1 MCGIAGIHADLSRER
16 IGAHIARMERALVHR
31 GPDDGGIEILRT
43 HTGSLALTA
52 RRLAVQDL
60 SSSGHQPMRDESTG
74 NWIVFNGEI
83 YNFRELRSRLEMKGT
98 GFRSECDTEVVLRAY
113 SAWGPQMVHELVGMF
128 ALAIWD
134 ESKQSLFLARDR
146 LGVKPLYYAV
156 RGKTLVFASEA
167 RALLAS
173 DLVERRISKKG
184 VAGYLQFGGTQDPF
198 TQFEGVYALP
208 AGHVGRWVAGALD
221 LEEYWSLGH
230 CFQSRSERP
239 ARDLPA
245 LVRSRLEDSIR
256 SRLIS
261 DAPIGVFLSGG
272 IDSVVVTTLAAQQ
285 ATSQVRTVSV
295 VFKETGYSEK
305 PYIDLV
311 ARRLGTDHTEV
322 CLTHQ
327 NLTDMIPGAISAMDQ
342 PSFDGINTYVVS
354 RAARDA
360 GLTVALSGIGGDEL
374 FGGYASFRYSPMLE
388 RLRRWLPLPLTPAAS
403 AAIRLVLKDS
413 DRTRKLDRWIR
424 RANGN
429 MGASILLRELFGP
442 DETANLVPDAM
453 PAEETSLLGMRDL
466 DEFNAVSL
474 GELSTYLKNIL
485 LRDTDAMSMAHSLEV
500 REPLLDHRLVELIAS
515 LPGSAKLRGNT
526 PKPLLTAAMGRDL
539 PEEIVRRRKMGF
551 TLPFADWMRHEM
563 YTLVR
568 DTLLDRDMGGQLN
581 EVLDGDAVARTWH
594 DFCEGRTSWHRPWS
608 LFVLRHWGE
617 RWLGA
622 QQSALEARTL

>member
-16 IGAHIARMERALVHR
+16 IGTHIARMERALVHR
-31 GPDDGGIEILRT
+31 GPDDGGIEIIKT
-43 HTGSLALTA
+43 HAGALALGA

-60 SSSGHQPMRDESTG
+60 SPSGHQPMLDESTG
-74 NWIVFNGEI
+74 NCIVFNGEI
-83 YNFRELRSRLEMKGT
+83 YNFGELRSRLEVKGAR
-98 GFRSECDTEVVLRAY
+98 FRSNCDTEVILRAY
-113 SAWGPQMVHELVGMF
+113 ATWGPAMVHELVGMF
-128 ALAIWD
+128 AFAIWD
-134 ESKQSLFLARDR
+134 QSRQVLLLARDR

-156 RGKTLVFASEA
+156 RGDTLVFASEA

-173 DLVERRISKKG
+173 GLVERRISKQG
-184 VAGYLQFGGTQDPF
+184 VTGYLKFGGSQDPF

-208 AGHVGRWVAGALD
+208 AGQVGRWAAGALD

-230 CFQSRSERP
+230 CFQSHPEIP
-239 ARDLPA
+239 TRDVPA
-245 LVRSRLEDSIR
+245 LVRARLEDSIR

-285 ATSQVRTVSV
+285 ATSQVRTISV
-295 VFKETGYSEK
+295 VFEETGYSEK

-322 CLTHQ
+322 CLTHR
-327 NLTDMIPGAISAMDQ
+327 NLRDMIPDAISAMDQ

-374 FGGYASFRYSPMLE
+374 FGGYASFRYSPMLQ
-388 RLRRWLPLPLTPAAS
+388 RLRRWLPLPLAPAAS
-403 AAIRLVLKDS
+403 AAIRLVLRDS

-424 RANGN
+424 NATGR
-429 MGASILLRELFGP
+429 MGASILLRELFAP
-442 DETANLVPDAM
+442 NETANLVPDAM
-453 PAEETSLLGMRDL
+453 PAEEKSVLGMRDL

-551 TLPFADWMRHEM
+551 TLPFADWMRHQL

-568 DTLLDRDMGGQLN
+568 DTLLDRDMGGQLT
-581 EVLDGDAVARTWH
+581 EVLDGDAVAQTWR

-617 RWLGA
+617 RWVSA
-622 QQSALEARTL
+622 QQSALETHTL